1 MALQASAPG
10 RRPPDARRLG
20 RCDVPLVALALTL
33 GLADVSLA
41 AALTGHV
48 ADSATGRPIATAKLE
63 LLGQQRTASTADDG
77 SFVLDVP
84 AWPATLVA
92 TRQGYRVARIEIA
105 QAPTEP
111 LALRLD
117 PVISYSDR
125 IEVTATRAR
134 EGIDP
139 ATFTNIPQE
148 RIQESYWGQD
158 PAMLLPDLA
167 PGFLAYNDSGN
178 GIGYSYFTVRGFGQ
192 ARTRVTLN
200 GAPLNDAESGELF
213 FIDLADFLSTA
224 GDVQLGRG
232 VFGLSGIGG
241 SLDITTASAA
251 LEPSFTL
258 HGGAGSFGTRRL
270 VARYDSGLV
279 GGDLVARRPATRGS
293 RPTAIA
299 TSPGSRCGTR
309 SSRSRASARARRCA
323 STSSAARSRPTW
335 RTTASR
341 RACSTAASP
350 ATRTAT
356 GARTRSRYPGELD
369 EFVQP
374 HFQLAARLPA
384 RRRHAPVADVLR
396 VPRRRLLRP
405 AAVAADARRV
415 QPPRRRAA
423 RRDDDPGERPRAQA
437 QRRRVG
443 LRLGADPHATAG
455 RASRSRSRGE
465 LRLHEAHHVGEVKWA
480 QYYPAGSSPTA
491 ATTTTASTSTPPP
504 ARPRLAWDAG
514 AAADA
519 LGRPAAHARA
529 LRDVS
534 TTGSRTSRST
544 RATASS
550 CRASAPS
557 STSRRDATPT
567 STSRAAV
574 RAPNVRQIY
583 DPQDYWSAP
592 ASTSTPRTCRLR
604 GRRLAAA
611 RHLAG
616 AR

>member
-1 MALQASAPG
+1 MG
-10 RRPPDARRLG
+10 RRQAEITPWNLNRVIPAEGTEAWHCKQARLAADLRTLGGWDDATCLG
-20 RCDVPLVALALTL
+20 RALVALALTL

-139 ATFTNIPQE
+139 ATFTNIPQQ

-258 HGGAGSFGTRRL
+258 QGGAGSFGTRRL

-279 GGDLVARRPATRGS
+279 GGAWSLLARYS
-293 RPTAIA
+293 R
-299 TSPGSRCGTR
+299 TSTDGYREQSWVEMWNTFLSLSRFGTR
-309 SSRSRASARARRCA
+309 STLRVNFFGGPEKTHLAYEGVPKSVLDGGLSGDVDRDRR
-323 STSSAARSRPTW
+323 TNPI
-335 RTTASR
+335 
-341 RACSTAASP
+341 
-350 ATRTAT
+350 
-356 GARTRSRYPGELD
+356 RYPGELD

-374 HFQLAARLPA
+374 HFQVLHDFQFAAGTRLSQTFYA
-384 RRRHAPVADVLR
+384 FRGDGSYEQLR
-396 VPRRRLLRP
+396 SQRTLG
-405 AAVAADARRV
+405 RV
-415 QPPRRRAA
+415 QPPRRRA
-423 RRDDDPGERPRAQA
+423 P
-437 QRRRVG
+437 
-443 LRLGADPHATAG
+443 
-455 RASRSRSRGE
+455 
-465 LRLHEAHHVGEVKWA
+465 
-480 QYYPAGSSPTA
+480 
-491 ATTTTASTSTPPP
+491 
-504 ARPRLAWDAG
+504 
-514 AAADA
+514 
-519 LGRPAAHARA
+519 
-529 LRDVS
+529 
-534 TTGSRTSRST
+534 
-544 RATASS
+544 
-550 CRASAPS
+550 
-557 STSRRDATPT
+557 
-567 STSRAAV
+567 
-574 RAPNVRQIY
+574 
-583 DPQDYWSAP
+583 
-592 ASTSTPRTCRLR
+592 
-604 GRRLAAA
+604 
-611 RHLAG
+611 
-616 AR
+616 